1 MASRRPL
8 ALVSG
13 AVSELPTGDTVPGT
27 AVDLSGLAS
36 LYQALD
42 ATLTALAGLA
52 TGANKFPY
60 STGTDT
66 FSQADI
72 TAAGRALL
80 DDADAAAQ
88 IVTLGLAAL
97 FQPLAS
103 KLTDI
108 AALTATSG
116 NVITGNG
123 TTWVSSAPSAPAF
136 SARVET
142 IASSSSLTGDS
153 ASGAT
158 QVGVCTALTSDAAVN
173 APSNGTVGAPYRYIL
188 TASGGARV
196 CTPTGFAGSTDNGTG
211 AAISVPSGKTISIFA
226 QYIGSSGW
234 LYGGYELLQ

>member
-27 AVDLSGLAS
+27 AVDLSGLAAV
-36 LYQALD
+36 YQALD

-97 FQPLAS
+97 FQPIDVAPHAFTYAS
-103 KLTDI
+103 TY
-108 AALTATSG
+108 APNWSSG
-116 NVITGNG
+116 AVHYCT
-123 TTWVSSAPSAPAF
+123 
-136 SARVET
+136 
-142 IASSSSLTGDS
+142 SLTGDI
-153 ASGAT
+153 T
-158 QVGVCTALTSDAAVN
+158 IQE
-173 APSNGTVGAPYRYIL
+173 
-188 TASGGARV
+188 
-196 CTPTGFAGSTDNGTG
+196 PTN
-211 AAISVPSGKTISIFA
+211 VPSGKVLTVEMIATTSARTVTVDSTILRLAGINPTFVVEAGKMLKLAIENSPVLSDHILIA
-226 QYIGSSGW
+226 K
-234 LYGGYELLQ
+234 GGN